1 MIVTDS
7 IESTNT
13 DTQHSPPSHHSPEQI
28 QNESINLTPPIP
40 QKQQEEQLVIEEE
53 EEESKE
59 VNNSSVF
66 LYTY

>member
-40 QKQQEEQLVIEEE
+40 QKQQEEQLIEEE
-53 EEESKE
+53 KEESKE
-59 VNNSSVF
+59 VTNSSVF